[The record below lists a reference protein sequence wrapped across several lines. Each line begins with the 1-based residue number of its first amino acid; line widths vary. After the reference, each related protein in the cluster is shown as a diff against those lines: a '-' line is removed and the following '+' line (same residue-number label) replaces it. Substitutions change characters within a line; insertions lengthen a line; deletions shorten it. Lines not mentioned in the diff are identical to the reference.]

1 MINDRWVPPK
11 VRFSGSSM
19 QISFHKVIRIAALL
33 VLAAL
38 TSSTAASAQTGDFL
52 DSFTPPEFSYRT
64 SEVEALYDSNAQLPL
79 GGFFAKGFTRTFTLL
94 GGGNFTAADLPGD
107 FSAAVLNPGSFFN
120 QNSPVDTDPLT
131 ILPQQDPDV
140 GYVIS
145 LAMGRRHNRRLR
157 SEFEFAIRGN
167 DQDLNFP
174 GFFQVDVE
182 ADVNAY
188 SLMKNVLFDFPN
200 QSRFT
205 PYLGAGLGISLVE
218 VEAQVRT
225 SSDIT
230 FLSPTA
236 PPATSEVSE
245 DDAAFTYQF
254 IGGVATRINHA
265 MDFVVEYRFL
275 GTSDIE
281 LDTLGSAPYLVNN
294 LFMGVK
300 LEY

>member
-1 MINDRWVPPK
+1 
-11 VRFSGSSM
+11 M
-19 QISFHKVIRIAALL
+19 QISFQMFTR
-33 VLAAL
+33 LAAIAVL
-38 TSSTAASAQTGDFL
+38 SLLATGPTAFAQTRDFF
-52 DSFTPPEFSYRT
+52 DGFTPPEFSYRT

-107 FSAAVLNPGSFFN
+107 FSEAILNPGSFFN
-120 QNSPVDTDPLT
+120 QDSLVDTDPVT
-131 ILPQQDPDV
+131 ILPEQDPDV

-145 LAMGRRHNRRLR
+145 GAMGRRHNKRLR

-167 DQDLNFP
+167 DLDQSFP

-182 ADVNAY
+182 ADVKAY
-188 SLMKNVLFDFPN
+188 SIMKNVIFDFPN

-205 PYLGAGLGISLVE
+205 PYAGAGLGISLVE

-230 FLSPTA
+230 FLSPTTA
-236 PPATSEVSE
+236 PATSEVSE
-245 DDAAFTYQF
+245 EDAAFTYQF
-254 IGGVATRINHA
+254 IGGVAMRVNHA

-294 LFMGVK
+294 LFLGVK